1 MSTSM
6 WKNKK
11 EDPGD
16 IWNTWWHPIWLWR
29 NYMKF
34 LWLDAESQLTS
45 DDLRDGLTKGRCLPW
60 ETEQHPG
67 VSAVLTGSFST
78 AKCQTLSCKCLN
90 WICGYLNLR
99 EMLLVP
105 AAWRTVRQTSRGGL
119 STKEDMISGGS
130 DVQLW
135 SWGTAC
141 AEQLTPFTGTSQR
154 VTNTNHRES
163 PQLISSLQYPMWEP
177 HIVQHWPKCYFSGYY
192 FFSWGFFFFFLVDH
206 TKNNPSGKD
215 VVWLSEKAAPSPYK
229 FSLQVLLSMTERF
242 IISMWSLNVCEVP
255 QNCEQGLVM
264 LRRTTLSLL
273 GIFCTFV
280 KLKVLSKAPRLESG
294 SCCNPNNWLWDC
306 KCCVLFLCAM
316 FQAHS
321 QGTLCSDHLL
331 VSALFHTSK
340 TMPSNLISQ
349 PNFLSPSN
357 IFFPGHQWFSLTFCN
372 NATLPGIMPEVSAW
386 LAII

>member
-1 MSTSM
+1 MC
-6 WKNKK
+6 NC
-11 EDPGD
+11 EAG
-16 IWNTWWHPIWLWR
+16 
-29 NYMKF
+29 
-34 LWLDAESQLTS
+34 
-45 DDLRDGLTKGRCLPW
+45 
-60 ETEQHPG
+60 EQH
-67 VSAVLTGSFST
+67 VLNNSLPSQAHPKEWQTQTTEKVPSLFHPFNIP
-78 AKCQTLSCKCLN
+78 CENHTLSNTGQNVISQDIIFFL
-90 WICGYLNLR
+90 
-99 EMLLVP
+99 
-105 AAWRTVRQTSRGGL
+105 
-119 STKEDMISGGS
+119 ED
-130 DVQLW
+130 
-135 SWGTAC
+135 
-141 AEQLTPFTGTSQR
+141 
-154 VTNTNHRES
+154 
-163 PQLISSLQYPMWEP
+163 Y
-177 HIVQHWPKCYFSGYY
+177 
-192 FFSWGFFFFFLVDH
+192 FFFFLVDH

-280 KLKVLSKAPRLESG
+280 KLKVLSKAPWLESG

-340 TMPSNLISQ
+340 AMPSNLISQ

-357 IFFPGHQWFSLTFCN
+357 IFFPGHQWLSLTFCN